1 MKIYIEVLII
11 VALIIIFLLWMIWNS
26 FSRGRLK
33 KKYKTENDKSN
44 KGGEQNAEIE
54 GTEQRVGTDGAEQR
68 TVQKELRGKVEI
80 LSDLENL
87 KDERIYRRYL
97 LQMLE
102 RQAVATERMAEALEN
117 SLKEE
122 EEPEDNEPEK

>member
-26 FSRGRLK
+26 FSLRRLK
-33 KKYKTENDKSN
+33 KKYKPENDKSN

-68 TVQKELRGKVEI
+68 TDGAEQRVERKGRDTIGLGESERREDLPKIPTSDVRKTSSSNRKNGRGIRK
-80 LSDLENL
+80 LL
-87 KDERIYRRYL
+87 KRR
-97 LQMLE
+97 
-102 RQAVATERMAEALEN
+102 RRT
-117 SLKEE
+117 
-122 EEPEDNEPEK
+122 

>member
-1 MKIYIEVLII
+1 MTKVTKE
-11 VALIIIFLLWMIWNS
+11 
-26 FSRGRLK
+26 
-33 KKYKTENDKSN
+33 ENKMPKS
-44 KGGEQNAEIE
+44 KEQNKESE
-54 GTEQRVGTDGAEQR
+54 LMEQNKELMEQN
-68 TVQKELRGKVEI
+68 KELRGKVEI

>member
-68 TVQKELRGKVEI
+68 VERKGRDTIGLGESERREDLPKIPTSDVRKTSSSNRKNGRGIRK
-80 LSDLENL
+80 LL
-87 KDERIYRRYL
+87 KRR
-97 LQMLE
+97 
-102 RQAVATERMAEALEN
+102 RRT
-117 SLKEE
+117 
-122 EEPEDNEPEK
+122 